1 MISLLALI
9 KTPGERRFMEQLF
22 TEHERLMYKTAKQYA
37 HDPSLWDDIVQD
49 SLEKLIKKIPA
60 LRGFDPST
68 LKVYIVTTVKNTAYN
83 EYRKAQT
90 RSKYIEPF
98 PEWEEEP
105 VDPFSL
111 EDMHHA
117 LFQKHRFSAAW
128 NRLGRREQ
136 ILLYSKHLM
145 DMSDRET
152 ADILGCK
159 PSSIRMMRYRAQKQ
173 LEINILELEGSSK

>member
-1 MISLLALI
+1 MISFLALI

-37 HDPSLWDDIVQD
+37 YDSSLCDDIVQD
-49 SLEKLIKKIPA
+49 SLEKLIKKIPV
-60 LRGFDPST
+60 LRGFDRCT
-68 LKVYIVTTVKNTAYN
+68 LKVYIVSTVRNTAYT
-83 EYRKAQT
+83 EYRKAKT

-98 PEWEEEP
+98 PEWMDEP
-105 VDPFSL
+105 VDPLSL

-128 NRLGRREQ
+128 NSLSERDQ
-136 ILLYSKHLM
+136 ILLYGKYLM
-145 DMSDRET
+145 DLSDKET

-159 PSSIRMMRYRAQKQ
+159 PSSIRMMRFRARKQ
-173 LEINILELEGSSK
+173 LEINIQQLEDSGK